1 MTEVPKRIPLRG
13 GTEMDVFTGWRR
25 MLCYTQRAGVCKD
38 AKRTYSRRLRSIAK
52 RILRHGTDDA

>member
-13 GTEMDVFTGWRR
+13 GAEMDVFTGWRR

-38 AKRTYSRRLRSIAK
+38 AKRTYSRRLRSTAK
-52 RILRHGTDDA
+52 RILRRGADGE